1 MADDSKKPYGD
12 VEYADPKNGKYP
24 IDTEE
29 HARAALSYFSMPK
42 NRAKYSAEEAQRIM
56 ARIKA
61 ACRKFGVE
69 VSDEDRND
77 RSAIGDQEPPV
88 DPLALDDPDL
98 VPVAPVEMRSAGVAI
113 DDVDFKERVI
123 TVVAVPYESPA
134 MVEYRHAVWQE
145 VFSRSAFNGIEK
157 RQKSVIPASSQLDT
171 VGGSHNHTG
180 ARLIGKVVNA
190 YPDSEP
196 GLITDIKVSKTEAGD
211 ETLQLAAD
219 HVLHPSV
226 GFRLNNPH
234 RDQTLDRNTM
244 TRRINRAFLDHLA
257 FVGVPAYPEAKV
269 LAVRGA
275 STQTEADLP
284 PLPETPRMDAFLDDP
299 FVRQALGLS

>member
-1 MADDSKKPYGD
+1 MANEITQTQTVP
-12 VEYADPKNGKYP
+12 YADPA
-24 IDTEE
+24 I
-29 HARAALSYFSMPK
+29 
-42 NRAKYSAEEAQRIM
+42 
-56 ARIKA
+56 
-61 ACRKFGVE
+61 
-69 VSDEDRND
+69 SD
-77 RSAIGDQEPPV
+77 GDKEPPV
-88 DPLALDDPDL
+88 DPLAVDPDL

-145 VFSRSAFNGIEK
+145 IFSRSAFNGIEA
-157 RQKSVIPASSQLDT
+157 RQRAIPASAQLNT
-171 VGGSHNHTG
+171 VDGGHSHEG
-180 ARLIGKVVNA
+180 SRLVGRVAKA

-196 GLITDIKVSKTEAGD
+196 GLITDVKISKTAAGD

-226 GFRLNNPH
+226 GFRMNNPH
-234 RDQTLDRNTM
+234 RDQQLDRGTM

-257 FVGVPAYPEAKV
+257 FVGVPAYPDAKV
-269 LAVRGA
+269 LAVRSA
-275 STQTEADLP
+275 VQQTEKDLP
-284 PLPETPRMDAFLDDP
+284 PLAETPRMDAFLDDP